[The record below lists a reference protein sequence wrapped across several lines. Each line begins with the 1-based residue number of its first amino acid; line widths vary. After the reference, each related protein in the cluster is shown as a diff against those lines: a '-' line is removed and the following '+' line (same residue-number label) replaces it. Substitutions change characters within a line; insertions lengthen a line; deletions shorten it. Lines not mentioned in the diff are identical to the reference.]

1 MYNQPGIVKDNP
13 LTRMIEAGKQANI
26 ERGAVAGRSVG
37 TPMTTLPRVRSQP
50 MMVSPLTVDEIAE
63 ADRRAVE
70 LGILSEDEVD
80 PAHLIPREDSVVP
93 IKDGHSLPLYPTP
106 HQTAREF
113 LPPTPPRMLDFNKV
127 EGLDLV
133 EGKAIVDGFYLDL
146 PSSDV
151 KKLRKYVLEL
161 AVDYM
166 TRKLAEAMNNLE
178 PETNEEPVIEEA
190 ETEEV
195 QRIPEGDSETIEE

>member
-80 PAHLIPREDSVVP
+80 PSHLIPRESPVIPVSP
-93 IKDGHSLPLYPTP
+93 NYQNVSQPR
-106 HQTAREF
+106 QTAREF
-113 LPPTPPRMLDFNKV
+113 IPPRMLDFNKV
-127 EGLDLV
+127 E
-133 EGKAIVDGFYLDL
+133 
-146 PSSDV
+146 
-151 KKLRKYVLEL
+151 
-161 AVDYM
+161 
-166 TRKLAEAMNNLE
+166 
-178 PETNEEPVIEEA
+178 
-190 ETEEV
+190 
-195 QRIPEGDSETIEE
+195 